1 MTPPRAYVSPLRA
14 AQAAATRRRILET
27 AAELFARDGYA
38 ATSLAKLA
46 EEAGV
51 SLETVKANG
60 PKSSIILAAFDQAFT
75 GEVGDADAAPIH
87 QRDVGSHLL
96 EVADELFLR
105 AWVEFVTGA
114 NERISRL
121 WIALLDASMGD
132 PAVAEGLESLQER
145 RRSDYR
151 ASIAEF
157 RARGLAQREADDEQL
172 AASLLFLASP
182 SGYVQLVLD
191 AGWTLEQYRDWL
203 VDTIERTIFAP

>member
-1 MTPPRAYVSPLRA
+1 MTPRAYVSPLRT
-14 AQAAATRRRILET
+14 AQAAATRRRVLEA

-38 ATSLAKLA
+38 ATSLAALA
-46 EEAGV
+46 EAAGV

-60 PKSSIILAAFDQAFT
+60 PKSSLILAAFDQAFT

-87 QRDVGSHLL
+87 ERDIGSRVR
-96 EVADELFLR
+96 EASDAEFLR

-132 PAVAEGLESLQER
+132 AAVEKGLDALQER

-151 ASIAEF
+151 ASVAEF
-157 RARGLAQREADDEQL
+157 RARGLAKRAVDDEQL
-172 AASLLFLASP
+172 AASLLFLGSP

-191 AGWTLEQYRDWL
+191 AGWSLEQYRDWL
-203 VDTIERTIFAP
+203 VDTIERTIFTP

>member
-46 EEAGV
+46 DEAGV

-60 PKSSIILAAFDQAFT
+60 PKSSLILAAFDQAFT

-87 QRDVGSHLL
+87 QRDVGAELL
-96 EVADELFLR
+96 DVPDERFVR

-151 ASIAEF
+151 ASIRAF
-157 RARGLAQREADDEQL
+157 RERGLAKRDADDEHL

-191 AGWTLEQYRDWL
+191 AGWSLAQYQDWL
-203 VDTIERTIFAP
+203 VDTIERTIFTP

>member
-87 QRDVGSHLL
+87 EREVGASVRD
-96 EVADELFLR
+96 APDAQFLR
-105 AWVEFVTGA
+105 TWVEFVTGA

-132 PAVAEGLESLQER
+132 AAVAKGLESLQER

-157 RARGLAQREADDEQL
+157 RARGLAHRAADDEQL

-191 AGWTLEQYRDWL
+191 AGWTFEQYRDWL

>member
-1 MTPPRAYVSPLRA
+1 MARRTYNSALRT
-14 AQAAATRRRILET
+14 AQAAETRRRILT
-27 AAELFARDGYA
+27 AAGELFATDGYA
-38 ATSLAKLA
+38 NTSLARIA
-46 EEAGV
+46 DAAGV

-60 PKSSIILAAFDQAFT
+60 PKSSLILAAFDQTFT

-87 QRDVGSHLL
+87 ERNVGTSVR
-96 EVADELFLR
+96 EASDAEFLR

-132 PAVAEGLESLQER
+132 AAVEKGLDALQER

-157 RARGLAQREADDEQL
+157 RARGLAKRAADDERL

-191 AGWTLEQYRDWL
+191 AGWSLEQYQDWL
-203 VDTIERTIFAP
+203 VDTVERTIFSP

>member
-1 MTPPRAYVSPLRA
+1 MTPRAYVSPLRT
-14 AQAAATRRRILET
+14 AQAAATRRRILDT

-60 PKSSIILAAFDQAFT
+60 PKSALILAAFDQAFT

-87 QRDVGSHLL
+87 ERQVGTNVLHASDA
-96 EVADELFLR
+96 EFLR
-105 AWVEFVTGA
+105 AWVGFVTA
-114 NERISRL
+114 AHERISRL

-132 PAVAEGLESLQER
+132 AAVAEGLESLQER

-151 ASIAEF
+151 ASIQAF
-157 RARGLAQREADDEQL
+157 RERGLAKRDADDEQL

-191 AGWTLEQYRDWL
+191 AGWSLEQYQDWL
-203 VDTIERTIFAP
+203 VDTIERTILAP